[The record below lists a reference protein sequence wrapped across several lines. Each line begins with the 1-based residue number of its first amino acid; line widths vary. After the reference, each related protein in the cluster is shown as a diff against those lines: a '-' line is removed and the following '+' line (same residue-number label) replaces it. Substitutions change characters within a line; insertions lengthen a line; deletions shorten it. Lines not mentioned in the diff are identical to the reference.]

1 MNFVCCSIIKKNKQ
15 NNCVI
20 ELLSTL
26 FQKNIAV
33 ICSHYLLKMKILIIG
48 YGNMG
53 KTYANSFISSR
64 FIKPEDIYVLVRA
77 HSVVSD
83 SVIPEANFFRE
94 ATEKLGDFDIVMV
107 AVKPQDFV
115 VLATTI
121 KPFLKESQIV
131 FSVMAG
137 ITLVALTAQ
146 LSCVKVVR
154 SMPNIPTQIGMGM
167 TVFTAAPA
175 VDRKELFIIQNLIN
189 TTGKSMYVENESL
202 IDAATAISGSGPAYV
217 FYFMQSMIQ
226 AAVALG
232 FTESE
237 AELLVNQTFMGSVAI
252 QNSYS
257 LSNAEWIAKVASK
270 GGTTEQALLV
280 FQNGNLESTIIKAIQ
295 AANDRA
301 LALGS

>member
-1 MNFVCCSIIKKNKQ
+1 
-15 NNCVI
+15 
-20 ELLSTL
+20 
-26 FQKNIAV
+26 
-33 ICSHYLLKMKILIIG
+33 MKVLIVG

-64 FIKPEDIYVLVRA
+64 FIKPDDIFVLVRNENA
-77 HSVVSD
+77 SIAENS
-83 SVIPEANFFRE
+83 IPKANFS
-94 ATEKLGDFDIVMV
+94 AAVTEKISDFDIVIL
-107 AVKPQDFV
+107 AVKPQDFD
-115 VLATTI
+115 VLAQSI
-121 KPFLKESQIV
+121 EPFLKDSQIV

-137 ITLVALTAQ
+137 ITLAKLESR
-146 LSCVKVVR
+146 LNCSKIVR

-167 TVFTAAPA
+167 TVFTASAN

-189 TTGKSMYVENESL
+189 TTGKSVYVENEKL

-217 FYFMQSMIQ
+217 FYFMQSMIK
-226 AAVALG
+226 AAVDLG
-232 FTESE
+232 FNESE

-270 GGTTEQALLV
+270 GGTTERALRV
-280 FQNGNLESTIIKAIQ
+280 FEKGILESTIVDAVK

-301 LALGS
+301 QELGS